1 MQANEA
7 KHAQPPEIRNAMAS
21 GWMKRGIALLNE
33 NTTASLTAS
42 LRWFEGAIELRLTLP
57 LHENSWYRYVLA
69 AGWMNRGDA
78 LTRLGSTENLAEAV
92 RSYDQAL
99 ALLQTLE
106 LESNRLFRKRLAL
119 AWMNRGI
126 TLQEQGTSMSSA
138 LASFDEA
145 VCFLRDPGALEDAD
159 NRPILACALMNR
171 GNVLLRLTPPE
182 LARARESAEQA
193 LILVA
198 GAEEEDLLAAETG
211 LKARHILCRAIASQ
225 VADGTATIVRE
236 DMVAAATDAV
246 DDGMK
251 LARLWEAR
259 GESRFRG
266 LAAALFHFGA
276 SAYQTHQSH
285 FLTEFLLENLDPSES
300 SDAFP
305 VDSKMHATASDAI
318 ARALAGIQRDGFQL
332 LNTPR
337 FDRFLKALRQLR
349 AAEARLKELRCTHP
363 SVVAQETKRSATADR
378 TSAKW
383 TLSNISSTVGP

>member
-1 MQANEA
+1 
-7 KHAQPPEIRNAMAS
+7 MAS

-42 LRWFEGAIELRLTLP
+42 LPWFEGAIELRSTLP
-57 LHENSWYRYVLA
+57 LHKNSWHRYVLA

-78 LTRLGSTENLAEAV
+78 LTRLGSAENLAEAV
-92 RSYDQAL
+92 RSYDRAL

-106 LESNRLFRKRLAL
+106 LESNPLFRKRLAL

-126 TLQEQGTSMSSA
+126 SLQEQGMSMSSA

-145 VCFLRDPGALEDAD
+145 IAFLRDPGALEDAD

-171 GNVLLRLTPPE
+171 GNAVLRLTPP
-182 LARARESAEQA
+182 LPARARESAEEALA
-193 LILVA
+193 LIA

-211 LKARHILCRAIASQ
+211 LKARHILCRAIAFQ
-225 VADGTATIVRE
+225 LADRTTAMVPE
-236 DMVAAATDAV
+236 DLVAAATDAV

-251 LARLWEAR
+251 LARHWEAR
-259 GESRFRG
+259 GEPRFRD
-266 LAAALFHFGA
+266 LAAELFRFGA
-276 SAYQTHQSH
+276 CAYQMHQSH

-305 VDSKMHATASDAI
+305 ADPKMHATAGEAI
-318 ARALAGIQRDGFQL
+318 ARAFAGIQRDGFQA

-337 FDRFLKALRQLR
+337 FDRFLKTLRQLR
-349 AAEARLKELRCTHP
+349 ATEARLGELRRFHP
-363 SVVAQETKRSATADR
+363 
-378 TSAKW
+378 
-383 TLSNISSTVGP
+383 